1 MQFFTPIAGAKE
13 KSLLSLSLSLNQEAL
28 TAYINTLIPDSL
40 FESDEEGGDK
50 MTVTASKSGDVTFK
64 FHENEIRYQVPIHV
78 DVKKNIAVGE
88 VEANGLA
95 HLSFSTFVELADDFS
110 LTTQTQLLNHEWERP
125 PKVKAG
131 FMTIPVEAAVDLF
144 IKKKQDF
151 IGEKIDQELRN
162 ALDVKLLADKLFE
175 QLKAPVLLDK
185 DRYIYALPNLQTV
198 GMTPILYLNEDLKTN
213 LQIEFDPFLA
223 MLNGI
228 YTSSETLDFQPPK
241 LRKQKGGA
249 GDVPT
254 ISSINWSFYLS
265 FDQLE
270 NLIKQQIVGEQLE
283 AGGNKVTIEDLQI
296 SKKGE
301 SLVLRAQMSGSYD
314 GEFILTGIP
323 KVDYSNGN
331 LKLENID
338 FDLQTDSFL
347 MKTVGW
353 VFKKSLK
360 GIIDKNVNP
369 FLATSGQKLAQLIEN
384 QLNNLP
390 LPMGIDLNSKIK
402 VASFENLKLEE
413 NALKVELR
421 TDGDLEVVISD
432 FSAIQNLQK
441 A

>member
-13 KSLLSLSLSLNQEAL
+13 TSFLSLSLSLNQEAL
-28 TAYINTLIPDSL
+28 TAYINALIPNSL
-40 FESDEEGGDK
+40 FESNGSDGNK
-50 MTVTASKSGDVTFK
+50 MTVTASKSGDITFK
-64 FHENEIRYQVPIHV
+64 FHENEIRYKVPIHV
-78 DVKKNIAVGE
+78 DVKKNIAVGD

-95 HLSFSTFVELADDFS
+95 HLSFSTSVKLGDNFS
-110 LTTQTQLLNHEWERP
+110 VTTQTQLLNHKWERP

-144 IKKKQDF
+144 IKKKKDF
-151 IGEKIDQELRN
+151 IGEKIDQELQK
-162 ALDVKLLADKLFE
+162 ALDVKLLSEKIFE
-175 QLKAPVLLDK
+175 QLKEPLLLDK
-185 DRYIYALPNLQTV
+185 ERFIYALPNLKSI
-198 GMTPILYLNEDLKTN
+198 GMTPILYINEELKTN
-213 LQIEFDPFLA
+213 LQVEFDPFLA
-223 MLNGI
+223 MLNNANIQG
-228 YTSSETLDFQPPK
+228 ETPDFQTPK
-241 LRKQKGGA
+241 LRKQKEGIGA
-249 GDVPT
+249 VT
-254 ISSINWSFYLS
+254 KSSSINWSFYLS

-283 AGGNKVTIEDLQI
+283 AGGNQVTIEDLQI
-296 SKKGE
+296 SKKGA
-301 SLVLRAQMSGSYD
+301 SLVLKAQMSGSYD
-314 GEFILTGIP
+314 GKFILTGIP

-360 GIIDKNVNP
+360 GTIDKNVNP
-369 FLATSGQKLAQLIEN
+369 FLASSGQKLAELIEG

-390 LPMGIDLNSKIK
+390 LPMGFQLNSKIK

-413 NALKVELR
+413 EALKVELR

-432 FSAIQNLQK
+432 FSYIQTLQK